1 MRHLRGSRRHGKR
14 EHGQILVL
22 FELVMIM
29 ILGFA
34 AMVVDLGVLRN
45 NRQILVNTLDA
56 AALAGGSVLPVDGAT
71 AAGNANTLINNNIQV
86 NYPGLPASSTAKGSR
101 CVVGADPNI
110 SACGYQISYRCLIG
124 ADAVTG
130 APLISRD
137 VPGVCDPHNALHH
150 TPPVASD
157 FTGAGSHLVSA
168 CDPTAGDKCNVVVIT
183 GSSTTQ
189 YALAPVLG
197 VSSGSTGTVVSAACK
212 GACGAATVVPVD
224 LVIILD
230 RTGSMADGGNDS
242 GPKIQALQAAAKT
255 VLSVYDPAKQRVGL
269 ALTGPG
275 KVDAS
280 GNPGSGSCPSG
291 GSALGV
297 GDDNNF
303 SPQTYIT
310 TTGTT
315 NLFQGTFLS
324 TTLTADITTTTSATV
339 KVTSAAGFPT
349 SGNYTIQIGSE
360 KMQVTAGQGTLTWT
374 VTRGYNSTTKATHA
388 LNDIVGW
395 GVNSTSK
402 PPDTSST
409 DDTTI
414 MVNSA
419 AGFPTSGNFTILVDS
434 EQMQVTAGQGTTIW
448 TVTRG
453 YNSTAKALHGGNEP
467 VSLIYSTT
475 ATPLTV
481 SSSVGFPATPFTV
494 QIDSEHMLVTNIL
507 GTTWTVTRGA
517 DSTTKATH
525 TGGVTVT
532 RVVGTG
538 DTSIQVT
545 APHGPAFPSSVPFTI
560 AVGPYNSGNRYE
572 HMVVTAVSGSSAPY
586 TWTVTRAQDGTPAA
600 THSAGANPDN
610 VDGVAPWV
618 PSDAT
623 VGVWIPVGLS
633 GTDTNTVRA
642 LPDPTGADGTYSI
655 GGAFQTGTPIVKS
668 INCIQAFS
676 NGTNLTTPIQMA
688 QWYLDNYGRQGV
700 TQGIILETD
709 GHPQV
714 GFESG
719 DQTTT
724 NSAYTC
730 QAALAAATA
739 AKADTTNSPDGIQ
752 FFTIGYGV
760 DSSSRCPT
768 YTTNS
773 SDSNGDHNKYE
784 APTWSNQPATAL
796 LAAMAT
802 DSAHYFENPPTS
814 QLAGVFAQAA
824 TMLAKGGAHLI
835 NLYPQPVVTG
845 VSSGSVSG
853 EYFTGAFRVTF
864 GGASA
869 AIGSVSD
876 TSISIT
882 LPGGLTHGQTYPVVV
897 TTPGGSSVITA
908 ASMYTYP

>member
-56 AALAGGSVLPVDGAT
+56 AALAGGAQLPVNGAV
-71 AAGNANTLINNNIQV
+71 AAGNANTVINNNIQV
-86 NYPGLPASSTAKGSR
+86 NYFGLPTSSTPLGSR

-157 FTGAGSHLVSA
+157 FTGAGPHLVSA
-168 CDPTAGDKCNVVVIT
+168 CDPMAGDKCNVVVIK

-189 YALAPVLG
+189 YVLAPVLG

-230 RTGSMADGGNDS
+230 RTGSMADGSNDS

-297 GDDNNF
+297 GDDENF
-303 SPQTYIT
+303 SPKTFLT

-315 NLFQGTFLS
+315 NLLQGTFLS
-324 TTLTADITTTTSATV
+324 TTLTTAMTKTAPATITVGSTSSFPPSGNFTIQIDSEQITATV
-339 KVTSAAGFPT
+339 TDATTLTVVTRAINGTSAAIHTLPE
-349 SGNYTIQIGSE
+349 I
-360 KMQVTAGQGTLTWT
+360 VT
-374 VTRGYNSTTKATHA
+374 
-388 LNDIVGW
+388 W
-395 GVNSTSK
+395 GVSK
-402 PPDTSST
+402 TDTS
-409 DDTTI
+409 I
-414 MVNSA
+414 RVNTV
-419 AGFPTSGNFTILVDS
+419 AGFPPSGYPPSGYFTILVDS
-434 EQMQVTAGQGTTIW
+434 EQMQVTAGAGTTTW

-453 YNSTAKALHGGNEP
+453 YNSTTKALHGGNGGAET
-467 VSLIYSTT
+467 VSLIYPTSG
-475 ATPLTV
+475 TPIWV
-481 SSSVGFPATPFTV
+481 NSASGFPASGSYTIKV
-494 QIDSEHMLVTNIL
+494 DSEQMLVTA
-507 GTTWTVTRGA
+507 GAGTTTWTVTRAQNGTA
-517 DSTTKATH
+517 AATH
-525 TGGVTVT
+525 IGGAAVT
-532 RVVGTG
+532 RVVGKG

-545 APHGPAFPSSVPFTI
+545 APYGPGFPSVPFII
-560 AVGPYNSGNRYE
+560 AVGSGGSNFE
-572 HMVVTAVSGSSAPY
+572 HMLVTNVSGSSAPY
-586 TWTVTRAQDGTPAA
+586 TWTVTRAQDSTPAA
-600 THSAGANPDN
+600 THSSGNT

-623 VGVWIPVGLS
+623 DGVWIPVGLS
-633 GTDTNTVRA
+633 GTDTNTVHS
-642 LPDPTGADGTYSI
+642 LPSPTGANGTYSV
-655 GGAFQTGTPIVKS
+655 GGTVQTTTPIVKS

-730 QAALAAATA
+730 KAALDAATA

-768 YTTNS
+768 YTSNLS
-773 SDSNGDHNKYE
+773 QSNGSYNKYE
-784 APTWSNQPATAL
+784 TSTWSNQPATAL
-796 LAAMAT
+796 LSQMAT

-845 VSSGSVSG
+845 VGSGSVSG

-869 AIGSVSD
+869 AIGSVTD

-908 ASMYTYP
+908 ASQYTYP

>member
-1 MRHLRGSRRHGKR
+1 
-14 EHGQILVL
+14 
-22 FELVMIM
+22 MIM

-45 NRQILVNTLDA
+45 NRQTLVNTLDA
-56 AALAGGSVLPVDGAT
+56 AALAGGSVLPVDG
-71 AAGNANTLINNNIQV
+71 TLASSSPHSWQSAKTVITNNIAV
-86 NYPGLPASSTAKGSR
+86 NYPSLVLGT
-101 CVVGADPNI
+101 DYTI
-110 SACGYQISYRCLIG
+110 TYRCLIG

-157 FTGAGSHLVSA
+157 FTGAGPHLVSA
-168 CDPTAGDKCNVVVIT
+168 CDPTAGDKCNVVVIA

-189 YALAPVLG
+189 YVLAPVLG
-197 VSSGSTGTVVSAACK
+197 VSSGSTGMVVSAACK

-230 RTGSMADGGNDS
+230 RTGSMADGSNDS

-275 KVDAS
+275 KVDAA
-280 GNPGSGSCPSG
+280 GNSASGSCPSG

-297 GDDNNF
+297 GDDENF
-303 SPQTYIT
+303 SPKTFLT

-324 TTLTADITTTTSATV
+324 TTLTTAMTNLASNKTVTVTSAT
-339 KVTSAAGFPT
+339 GFPT
-349 SGNYTIQIGSE
+349 TNPFTIQIGTE
-360 KMQVTAGQGTLTWT
+360 QMQVTAGAGTTTWT

-388 LNDIVGW
+388 VNDIVGW
-395 GVNSTSK
+395 GVNGTQT
-402 PPDTSST
+402 PT
-409 DDTTI
+409 DTTI
-414 MVNSA
+414 MVNDA
-419 AGFPTSGNFTILVDS
+419 TGFPTSGNFTILVDS
-434 EQMQVTAGQGTTIW
+434 EQMQVTAGAGTTIW

-453 YNSTAKALHGGNEP
+453 VNSTTKALHGGNEP
-467 VSLIYSTT
+467 VSLIYSTS
-475 ATPLTV
+475 ATSIKVNSAT
-481 SSSVGFPATPFTV
+481 GFPDSGSYTIKV
-494 QIDSEHMLVTNIL
+494 DSEQMLVTA
-507 GTTWTVTRGA
+507 GAGTTTWTVTRAQNG
-517 DSTTKATH
+517 TTAATH
-525 TGGVTVT
+525 TGGAAVT
-532 RVVGTG
+532 RVVGKG

-545 APHGPAFPSSVPFTI
+545 APYGPGFPSVPFII
-560 AVGPYNSGNRYE
+560 AVGSGGSNFE
-572 HMVVTAVSGSSAPY
+572 HMLVTNVSGSSAPY
-586 TWTVTRAQDGTPAA
+586 TWTVARAQDSTPAA
-600 THSAGANPDN
+600 THSSGNT

-623 VGVWIPVGLS
+623 DGVWIPVGLS
-633 GTDTNTVRA
+633 GTDTNTVHS
-642 LPDPTGADGTYSI
+642 LPSPTGAAGTYSV
-655 GGAFQTGTPIVKS
+655 GGAVQTTTPLVKS

-676 NGTNLTTPIQMA
+676 NGTNLTTPIKMA

-730 QAALAAATA
+730 KAALDAATA

-768 YTTNS
+768 YTSNLS
-773 SDSNGDHNKYE
+773 QSNGNYNTYE
-784 APTWSNQPATAL
+784 TSTWSNQPATAL
-796 LAAMAT
+796 LSQMAT

-845 VSSGSVSG
+845 VGSGSVSG

-869 AIGSVSD
+869 AIGSVTD

-908 ASMYTYP
+908 ASQYTYP